1 MRKNREDKTLKLIK
15 LKLVQAKSCS
25 YICIMKFDGITQD
38 GRLWAVR
45 YDEQEDNALEVVF
58 HDWNDINYLSTFFQ
72 KNIADLERYF
82 KISDIEL
89 AINDTLADA
98 EQLECVVFDLNPDV
112 DLDELFRPLD
122 NLQASEFLLSKE
134 KAKGH
139 RISGHASWLRLYAI
153 RFEHNSYLITGGA
166 IKLTRTMAER
176 EHTNQELTKLET
188 VRQYLLENGVSDL
201 NSFKDF
207 LNTDNNDKN
216 N

>member
-1 MRKNREDKTLKLIK
+1 
-15 LKLVQAKSCS
+15 
-25 YICIMKFDGITQD
+25 MKFDDITQD

-45 YDEQEDNALEVVF
+45 YEGQEDNALEEVF
-58 HDWNDINYLSTFFQ
+58 RDWNDINYLSTFFQ
-72 KNIADLERYF
+72 NNIDDLDRYF

-98 EQLECVVFDLNPDV
+98 EQLECVIFDLNPDV
-112 DLDELFRPLD
+112 DLDLLFRPLD
-122 NLQASEFLLSKE
+122 NLQATEFLLSKE

-139 RISGHASWLRLYAI
+139 RISDHASWLRLYAI

-176 EHTNQELTKLET
+176 EHTNQELTKLEQ
-188 VRQYLLENGVSDL
+188 VRQYLLSNEVSDL

-207 LNTDNNDKN
+207 LNIDNNDKSN
-216 N
+216 